1 MLGYR
6 GSNDIHCSSEAL
18 NCSVSLDNASSSP
31 SRLENILSYVH
42 PCISKGIKV
51 DLLSGITGTKER
63 AKAALESLGT
73 PYVTAVFGFLNHR
86 FEWYKPISKTFAI
99 VKG

>member
-31 SRLENILSYVH
+31 SRQENILSYTH
-42 PCISKGIKV
+42 PYIGKGIKV
-51 DLLSGITGTKER
+51 YLLPGIFQVQKVGPKTDRESGTR
-63 AKAALESLGT
+63 YSVCVRVCA
-73 PYVTAVFGFLNHR
+73 
-86 FEWYKPISKTFAI
+86 
-99 VKG
+99 